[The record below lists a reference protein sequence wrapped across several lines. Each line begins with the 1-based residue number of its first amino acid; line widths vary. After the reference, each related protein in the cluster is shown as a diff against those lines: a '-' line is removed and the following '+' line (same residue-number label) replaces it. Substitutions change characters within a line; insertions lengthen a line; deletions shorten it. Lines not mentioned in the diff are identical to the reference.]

1 MLTIAWAGHD
11 ALGVQRCVSEGVGT
25 GAIKLAGAW
34 SCARSRAFKARVWAG
49 HDALD
54 VQRCVSEGVGI
65 GAISRWLGHGRA
77 QGHGSSKAQ
86 TIIFN

>member
-34 SCARSRAFKARVWAG
+34 SCARSRVFKARVWAG
-49 HDALD
+49 HDALG
-54 VQRCVSEGVGI
+54 RVSG
-65 GAISRWLGHGRA
+65 LGMMPWVCSA
-77 QGHGSSKAQ
+77 V
-86 TIIFN
+86 